1 MSWQS
6 VARKD
11 IHDASRSRTLWLLSG
26 LLVIA
31 FVGYGFAHSYV
42 GQNTFSSFLQG
53 LATLVSV
60 LLPLLAILLGYKSIA
75 RERTTGSLHLTLAFP
90 NARRDVVL
98 GKVVGR
104 SSVLL
109 VPMAATL
116 LLAGVVGVVRY
127 GSDGAVLF
135 PWFLVATALYGIAFV
150 GIAIGLSMSTTVDRR
165 ITFGAIG
172 VSLLLV
178 QVWDSIHTATLLVF
192 HRFDFSV
199 LSDMPDWAL
208 LFRLVKPSES
218 YYRLVRAG
226 FDIGQASRYV
236 GDSAPFFVN
245 WWMALAVLAAWCV
258 VPLTL
263 GFRRFS
269 STDL

>member
-1 MSWQS
+1 MAAIEATGLSKRYDTV
-6 VARKD
+6 VALDRVDLVVEEGETFGFLGPNGAGKSTF
-11 IHDASRSRTLWLLSG
+11 INILLD
-26 LLVIA
+26 
-31 FVGYGFAHSYV
+31 FAKPSD
-42 GQNTFSSFLQG
+42 GG
-53 LATLVSV
+53 VS
-60 LLPLLAILLGYKSIA
+60 ILLGYKSIA